1 MNIDKQLFSYNDI
14 RRIDTDVVIIC
25 DKMKYKYV
33 LEVKLLNKLI
43 LIDGNSL
50 SFRAFYALP
59 LLQNKAGIHTNA
71 VYGFAMLL
79 EKIIKEEQPTHFLVA
94 FDAGKTTFRHD
105 TYGEYKGGRQTTPPE
120 LSEQFPYVRQLLDAY
135 QIKRYELD
143 NYEADD
149 IIGTLSKA
157 ANDEQF
163 QTIIVTGDRD
173 LTQLATEDVTIYYTK
188 KGVTD
193 VDHYTPQFISEKYDG
208 LVPEQIIDMKG
219 LMGDTSDN
227 IPGVAGVGEKTAIK
241 LLKQFTTVENVYEH
255 LDEVSGKKLKEKLEN
270 SKDDALMS
278 KKLATINCESPIEV
292 SLKDTKLP
300 ENPDISEK
308 IELFKKLEFKQLLDQ
323 IDINGDNTTTEEKE
337 MNVTTDFTNIDFTD
351 LKSAIVHFELDGS
364 NYLKDDILKFALYD
378 GIHHVVIDAQ
388 DIHKYEQLIEWLEN
402 EQTEKIVY
410 DAKKSYVVAHRL
422 DINIK
427 NIEFDIMLASYII
440 DPSRNIDDVHSV
452 VTNFG
457 QHFVQ
462 QSVAVYGK
470 GKKRQV
476 PEDEILNHYI
486 ATIIEAISESQSIM
500 KDYLEEYNQTDLL
513 YDLELPL
520 ARILSQMEEI
530 GIYTDAKD
538 LQEMEKE
545 IQSKLDVL
553 VDNIYQ
559 SAGAS
564 FNINSPKQLGVVLF
578 ETLEL
583 PVIKKTK
590 TGYSTAVDVLEQ
602 LQGEHPIIEYILEYR
617 QLAKLQ
623 STYVEGLQKVI
634 SKDNRIH
641 TRFNQTLAQTG
652 RLSSIDPNLQNIP
665 IRLEEGRKI
674 RKAFKST
681 DENNVIF
688 SADYSQIEL
697 RVLAHITQDESM
709 KQAFINDED
718 IHTATAMKV
727 FEVPANEVDSVMRR
741 QAKAVNFGIV
751 YGISDYGLSQSL
763 GITRKQAKKFIDD
776 YLNSFPGVKQYME
789 DVVKDCKAQGYV
801 ETLLHRRRYIP
812 DITSRNF
819 NLRGF
824 AERTAM
830 NTPIQGS
837 AADIIKL
844 AMVNFANE
852 VKHTEFHAKL
862 LLQVHDELIFEI
874 PKEEVEA
881 FGEFIEDIMDNALKL
896 DVPLKIESSYG
907 QTWYDAK

>member
-1 MNIDKQLFSYNDI
+1 
-14 RRIDTDVVIIC
+14 
-25 DKMKYKYV
+25 MKGKYV
-33 LEVKLLNKLI
+33 LEVKTLNKLI

-94 FDAGKTTFRHD
+94 FDAGKTTFRHEQ
-105 TYGEYKGGRQTTPPE
+105 YSEYKGGRQKTPPE
-120 LSEQFPYVRQLLDAY
+120 LSEQFPYIRQLLDAY

-149 IIGTLSKA
+149 IIGTLSKQA
-157 ANDEQF
+157 DNEKF
-163 QTIIVTGDRD
+163 ETIIVTGDRD
-173 LTQLATEDVTIYYTK
+173 LTQLATDNVTIYYTK

-193 VDHYTPQFISEKYDG
+193 VDHYTPEFIAEKYDG
-208 LVPEQIIDMKG
+208 LVPNQIVDMKG

-241 LLKQFTTVENVYEH
+241 LLKQFSNVENVYENI
-255 LDEVSGKKLKEKLEN
+255 DGVSGKKLKEKLEN

-278 KKLATINCESPIEV
+278 KELARINSDSPIEV
-292 SLKDTKLP
+292 SLNETKLQDS
-300 ENPDISEK
+300 PDTSAK

-323 IDINGDNTTTEEKE
+323 MDVNGSNTSVEEME
-337 MNVTTDFTNIDFTD
+337 FEIANDFEQVDFEN
-351 LKSAIVHFELDGS
+351 LNSASIHFELDGS

-378 GIHHVVIDAQ
+378 GTHHVVIDARN
-388 DIHKYEQLIEWLEN
+388 IHDYPALVTWLED
-402 EQTEKIVY
+402 ETTEKNVY
-410 DAKKSYVVAHRL
+410 DAKKTYIVAHRL
-422 DINIK
+422 DIQIENIV
-427 NIEFDIMLASYII
+427 FDIMLASYII
-440 DPSRNIDDVHSV
+440 DPSRAIDDVNSV
-452 VTNFG
+452 VTHYG
-457 QHFVQ
+457 QHYVK
-462 QSVAVYGK
+462 QSVAIYGK
-470 GKKRQV
+470 GKKRHV
-476 PEDEILNHYI
+476 PDDDVLNYHV
-486 ATIIEAISESQSIM
+486 ATVIEAINESKSEMQAQ
-500 KDYLEEYNQTDLL
+500 LNEYNQTDLL

-520 ARILSQMEEI
+520 ARILSEMEET
-530 GIYTDAKD
+530 GIYTVASD
-538 LQEMEKE
+538 LKEMEKE

-553 VDNIYQ
+553 INNIHEA
-559 SAGAS
+559 AGES
-564 FNINSPKQLGVVLF
+564 FNINSPKQLGTVLF
-578 ETLEL
+578 ETLKL

-602 LQGEHPIIEYILEYR
+602 LQGEHPIIEHILEYR

-634 SKDNRIH
+634 AEDNRIH

-652 RLSSIDPNLQNIP
+652 RLSSVDPNLQNIP
-665 IRLEEGRKI
+665 VRLEEGRKI
-674 RKAFKST
+674 RKAFKSS

-688 SADYSQIEL
+688 AADYSQIEL
-697 RVLAHITQDESM
+697 RVLAHITQDKSM

-727 FEVPANEVDSVMRR
+727 FNVEPTEVDSTMRR

-763 GITRKQAKKFIDD
+763 GITRKQAKQFIDD
-776 YLNSFPGVKQYME
+776 YLDSFPGVKQYME

-830 NTPIQGS
+830 NTPIQGT

-852 VKHTEFHAKL
+852 VQSTDFHAKL
-862 LLQVHDELIFEI
+862 LLQVHDELIFEL
-874 PKEEVEA
+874 PKDEVEA
-881 FGEFIEDIMDNALKL
+881 FEKFIENIMDNAIEL
-896 DVPLKIESSYG
+896 DVPLKVEASFG